1 MKLRLPWMLAAFA
14 AAFCPVSLICQN
26 NSEPDTSPKTQEEAN
41 RILQH
46 GALQKYSR
54 MSTRRS
60 LVEALR
66 ESHGRPAEVLIGPP
80 DIANSPR
87 GQTDYLRHW
96 TGGQV
101 CQADLVVVG
110 RMDRQVS
117 GLTRD
122 EALVTS
128 DYYFR
133 LEEIVYSRTMSGLP
147 SKGSALVVNDVG
159 GTVDLP
165 EGRAST
171 RVLGLTSFEPGKSYL
186 LFLRN
191 LGAPGD
197 YEPSDEC
204 GAFFLPQSGPPR
216 NLCQLDQES
225 LARYLSKL
233 DSTSLVSFVASV
245 GSGARNGASGCKAV
259 AR

>member
-1 MKLRLPWMLAAFA
+1 MLAAFA

-60 LVEALR
+60 LVDALG
-66 ESHGRPAEVLIGPP
+66 ELHGRPAEVVIVG
-80 DIANSPR
+80 DGFNSPH
-87 GQTDYLRHW
+87 GHADYLRYW
-96 TGGQV
+96 TEGQI
-101 CQADLVVVG
+101 CQTALVVVG